1 MIFYIKNVKL
11 KKFFICYFF
20 FIKFYSCYV
29 EYFDFYYFIDDV
41 GYRGYFGGLVYRFY
55 LEG

>member
-11 KKFFICYFF
+11 KKFFIFYLF
-20 FIKFYSCYV
+20 FIKFYSYV
-29 EYFDFYYFIDDV
+29 ERFDFYYFIDDV
-41 GYRGYFGGLVYRFY
+41 GYGGYFGGLVYRFY

>member
-11 KKFFICYFF
+11 KKFFICYLF

-29 EYFDFYYFIDDV
+29 ERFDFYYFIDDV
-41 GYRGYFGGLVYRFY
+41 GYGGYFGGLVYRFY

>member
-11 KKFFICYFF
+11 KKFFICYLF
-20 FIKFYSCYV
+20 FIKYCSCNV

-41 GYRGYFGGLVYRFY
+41 GYGGYFGGLVYRFY